1 MGGLMLLQNSLEFT
15 NTISVSFL
23 LDQSVKDMLA
33 FFFLSKS
40 ISETKEPPNVFEKF
54 ILKFSVNI
62 LHSLPFFSF

>member
-1 MGGLMLLQNSLEFT
+1 MGGLMLLQNGLEFT

-33 FFFLSKS
+33 LQ
-40 ISETKEPPNVFEKF
+40 TKEPRNVFEKF
-54 ILKFSVNI
+54 ILKFCVNI

>member
-1 MGGLMLLQNSLEFT
+1 MGGLMLLQDSLEFT

-33 FFFLSKS
+33 FFLSKS
-40 ISETKEPPNVFEKF
+40 MLETKEPRNVFEKF
-54 ILKFSVNI
+54 ILKFCVNI